1 MAITK
6 ILKISENKDWAPKHL
21 KQAIEYICRDEKT
34 GYGRYVGT
42 VGCIPDHALDQML
55 DTKKLFAKKD
65 KVQGYHMI
73 ISFKE
78 GEVDPQTAF
87 RIVGQFVD
95 EYLKGEYETVYSIH
109 TDTDHTHGHI
119 IFNSVN
125 HISGRKYQYR
135 KGDWAQYIQ
144 PITNR
149 LCEEC
154 GLSTIDLD
162 EVASRGRDFTGRFTD
177 IRGQESVWAAMI
189 RRDFDSALLLSRD
202 YDGFIRR
209 LVDMGY
215 EIRESKHLAV
225 RPMGMTRFRRTA
237 ALGERY
243 TEGALRRR
251 VEEETMDTYRFRK
264 KEPRVLRVKIPTH
277 IRKANLTG
285 VQKRYFKKLYET
297 GQLRK
302 RPYSKAWQFRDE
314 IKRFHKLQEQYL
326 FLAKYELHD
335 GPSLVG
341 LHAALNEKKKKQR
354 KEQSRIYKER
364 ARLKPLFEIT
374 DRIDQLEPAELA
386 YQDGDD
392 FFKEEHRESEAL
404 KKKLEDQG
412 YSYDDVKKLEEHYQS
427 ELARYRD
434 IFKSINKELR
444 ICGELVDEV
453 VAYDREQ
460 ERQRAMKQASLTE
473 EEPNRK
479 HSDEHEDM
487 VLSRPKNPWWIRSE
501 PDNRVR

>member
-21 KQAIEYICRDEKT
+21 RQAIEYICRDEKT
-34 GYGRYVGT
+34 GYGRYVGA

-65 KVQGYHMI
+65 KVQGYHLI

-78 GEVDPQTAF
+78 GEVDPKTAF
-87 RIVGQFVD
+87 EIVGKFVD
-95 EYLKGEYETVYSIH
+95 EYLNGEYEAVYSVH
-109 TDTDHTHGHI
+109 TDTDHIHGHI

-149 LCEEC
+149 LCEEY

-162 EVASRGRDFTGRFTD
+162 EIASRGKDFTGRFAD
-177 IRGQESVWAAMI
+177 SRGQESVLAAMI
-189 RRDFDSALLLSRD
+189 RRDFDSALLLSLD
-202 YDGFIRR
+202 YESFLRR
-209 LVDMGY
+209 LEDMGY
-215 EIRESKHLAV
+215 EIREGKQLTV
-225 RPMGMTRFRRTA
+225 RPMGMKRFRRTS

-243 TEGALRRR
+243 TEEELRRR
-251 VEEETMDTYRFRK
+251 VEEETIDTYRHRK
-264 KEPRVLRVKIPTH
+264 KEPRILRVKVPPH
-277 IRKANLTG
+277 IRRANLSG
-285 VQKRYFKKLYET
+285 VQKRYFRKLYET

-302 RPYSKAWQFRDE
+302 HPYSKAWQFRDE

-335 GPSLVG
+335 GPGLVR
-341 LHAALNEKKKKQR
+341 LHAALNEKKKMQR

-364 ARLKPLFEIT
+364 AKLKPLFEIT
-374 DRIDQLEPAELA
+374 DRLDQLEPAELA

-392 FFKEEHRESEAL
+392 FFKEEHREYKAFRD
-404 KKKLEDQG
+404 KLSDQG
-412 YSYDDVKKLEEHYQS
+412 YSYEDVKKLEAHYQS

-434 IFKSINKELR
+434 LFKSINKELR

-460 ERQRAMKQASLTE
+460 ERQQAVKQEAPLE
-473 EEPNRK
+473 EELVPKR
-479 HSDEHEDM
+479 SGEQEDK
-487 VLSRPKNPWWIRSE
+487 VPSGPKNPWWIRSE
-501 PDNRVR
+501 PDHKVR